1 MRGAIQRLAQ
11 LLLPALL
18 SGSAL
23 AASPS
28 IEEAILETRADIAAA
43 TRELNQLRADIS
55 AEKEPLSEQMEAL
68 GDEVVRLRRELD
80 DARQV
85 RRMRDERFAQLEA
98 DVAQRESEFDF
109 IGVALREYRRA
120 LESYAGAAEVQ
131 KLLGV
136 LDPIDDALKSQD
148 SPGRLLAGA
157 ADLLE
162 VSHQWTENGL
172 RVRLI
177 AGECLDPQGVQ
188 HSGRYAVAGPL
199 EYFAGGDVAGI
210 AVVRA
215 GSSLPSIFDNL
226 EPGQISA
233 IATLIDSGAAVVP
246 VDVSG
251 GNALKA
257 RKARKSIAEH
267 IESGGFTMYP
277 LLAIGALSLLIALWK
292 LIELSSLSTSDPRRV
307 DAVVAALKTGD
318 ADAAEAAAARIG
330 RPLRTVVLEGVK
342 HHGAPCEQVEEMM
355 HERVLTILPALRR
368 YLGALAV
375 FGAVAPLLGLLG
387 TVTGMIHTFQLVTIF
402 GTGDAKMLSG
412 GISEALVTTETGLA
426 IAIPVLL
433 VHAYLSRR
441 AANMADRLEHEVV
454 AFNAELRSESVEGA
468 DGDA

>member
-1 MRGAIQRLAQ
+1 MLKTVPIVLI
-11 LLLPALL
+11 LALL
-18 SGSAL
+18 GGAAL
-23 AASPS
+23 AASDR
-28 IEEAILETRADIAAA
+28 IEEAILDTRADIAAA
-43 TRELNQLRADIS
+43 TEELNKLRSDTAR
-55 AEKEPLSEQMEAL
+55 EKEPLAVQIETI
-68 GDEVVRLRRELD
+68 GDEVARMRKELD

-85 RRMRDERFAQLEA
+85 RRMRSERFAQLEA
-98 DVAQRESEFDF
+98 EVEQRDSELDF

-120 LESYAGAAEVQ
+120 LESYAGAAEAQ
-131 KLLGV
+131 KLLGE
-136 LDPIDDALKSQD
+136 LEAIDDSLKAED
-148 SPGRLLAGA
+148 SPARLLAGA

-162 VSHQWTENGL
+162 LSQRWTESGL
-172 RVRLI
+172 RVRVI
-177 AGECLDPQGVQ
+177 EGECLDSQGVQ
-188 HSGRYAVAGPL
+188 RSGRYAVAGPL
-199 EYFAGGDVAGI
+199 EYFAGEAAAGI

-226 EPGQISA
+226 ESEQISA
-233 IATLIDSGAAVVP
+233 IAALIESGEAVVP

-267 IESGGFTMYP
+267 IKAGGFTMYP

-292 LIELSSLSTSDPRRV
+292 FIELSSLSTSDPRRV
-307 DAVVAALKTGD
+307 EAVIAALKTGD
-318 ADAAEAAAARIG
+318 TKAAEAAAARIG
-330 RPLRTVVLEGVK
+330 RPLRTVILEGVK

-454 AFNAELRSESVEGA
+454 AFNAECRSESREGA